1 MEKKEILKRVLLYM
15 NYDSKKTLSEN
26 YNIVGDVSVKTETY
40 CLDNKEKYTLKNGK
54 DKDGN
59 VTLATLNV
67 IPKLCFEPK
76 QGSKSKNTSAVA
88 KNKEPFTDAYPLVF
102 DCAKRHSDSIFIVP
116 KERLNTDMN
125 LYGPKFTKGSYVG
138 FKKED
143 QEPNTK
149 SLIENLYNSFC
160 LTKKE
165 NLDEPDKKSINSDA
179 SNWENLFKKLND
191 GGYPF
196 YVTEKTTPLKDT
208 QQFLWGRFTIKK
220 KGGLFITW
228 GLSNQ
233 YWGVI
238 TNNGG
243 KYNGEE
249 IDKLT
254 LQTNVPNKP
263 TMTLKEFLDNDFINQ
278 TTVINKETPKKDK
291 VGTGGQPEVNTQ
303 SKTQTKPKTQTKT
316 QTKTQVE
323 YIDCNGTYSY
333 GCKSPK
339 IEEAQKC
346 LKDQGLYTKTV
357 DGKFGGNTLK
367 AVKSKIN
374 KTYFT
379 DSDIPTICGRKQEER
394 KSDSGSTPGGG
405 SKKEEEYVWNGKEI

>member
-1 MEKKEILKRVLLYM
+1 MEKKELLERILLNMK
-15 NYDSKKTLSEN
+15 YDSKKTLSEN
-26 YNIVGDVSVKTETY
+26 CDIVGDVSDKTDTY
-40 CLDNKEKYTLKNGK
+40 CLGDKEKYTLKNGK
-54 DKDGN
+54 DNDGN

-76 QGSKSKNTSAVA
+76 QVSKSKNTSAVA
-88 KNKEPFTDAYPLVF
+88 KNKEPFTNAYPLVF
-102 DCAKRHSDSIFIVP
+102 DCAKRHSDSVFIVP
-116 KERLNTDMN
+116 KERLSTDMN

-143 QEPNTK
+143 QEPSTK

-160 LTKKE
+160 LTKQE
-165 NLDEPDKKSINSDA
+165 NLDEPNKKSINSDT

-254 LQTNVPNKP
+254 LQK
-263 TMTLKEFLDNDFINQ
+263 MFQINQ
-278 TTVINKETPKKDK
+278 
-291 VGTGGQPEVNTQ
+291 
-303 SKTQTKPKTQTKT
+303 
-316 QTKTQVE
+316 
-323 YIDCNGTYSY
+323 
-333 GCKSPK
+333 
-339 IEEAQKC
+339 A
-346 LKDQGLYTKTV
+346 
-357 DGKFGGNTLK
+357 
-367 AVKSKIN
+367 
-374 KTYFT
+374 
-379 DSDIPTICGRKQEER
+379 
-394 KSDSGSTPGGG
+394 
-405 SKKEEEYVWNGKEI
+405 